1 MSTERAVYIGLAP
14 WTRIVQT
21 VKSVVAASVVMD
33 MTAAVNLAPSTRIVH
48 HLKVVVTECVEMT
61 VMGGVVPGAMIA
73 ALTWIVAMEFATIIV
88 TTTAAQQLL

>member
-1 MSTERAVYIGLAP
+1 MFTERAVYIGLAP

-33 MTAAVNLAPSTRIVH
+33 MTAAVNLAPWTRIVH

-61 VMGGVVPGAMIA
+61 VMGAVVPGAMIA
-73 ALTWIVAMEFATIIV
+73 ALTWIVAMEFATIIIV
-88 TTTAAQQLL
+88 TTTAA